1 MRYQMTFDRKFL
13 RMRSDFSAGQLI
25 THAQRSQKVEVIELP
40 ATRASLSA
48 YSHLT
53 VRERL
58 GLMRFMIAGD
68 EEHFNTAMQAWVE
81 ALTIA
86 NNLSEEQSAR
96 LFPRRFYSLRDLELE
111 GLFLKAAR
119 AFRNAQWPD
128 CVAFLQDWINNFP
141 IEYRYSWR
149 YSNVRVRLLGASV
162 IANICSGSGQL
173 DRAHLRQQIRD
184 LDDFARTEPIG
195 VAGRYFANV
204 ILQLPAQ
211 SANDV
216 KQTILQH
223 VCPYFPLDSSVDFYD
238 RSAEIDPFESLPSRI
253 ARGLSQPRAA
263 TRTQLEQAKVEF
275 VASIE
280 GAIVESW

>member
-128 CVAFLQDWINNFP
+128 CVAFLQDWIQ
-141 IEYRYSWR
+141 
-149 YSNVRVRLLGASV
+149 SNIDIRGGTRMLGLGYWELLLLPTSA
-162 IANICSGSGQL
+162 
-173 DRAHLRQQIRD
+173 RA
-184 LDDFARTEPIG
+184 
-195 VAGRYFANV
+195 
-204 ILQLPAQ
+204 
-211 SANDV
+211 
-216 KQTILQH
+216 
-223 VCPYFPLDSSVDFYD
+223 
-238 RSAEIDPFESLPSRI
+238 
-253 ARGLSQPRAA
+253 
-263 TRTQLEQAKVEF
+263 
-275 VASIE
+275 VASLIE
-280 GAIVESW
+280 PTCASRSETLMILHVLSR